1 MQKHRFLLILSL
13 HFVLLF
19 VQCDKPPLP
28 VRLGKV
34 YVAGGEMINFYS
46 DSAYAIAKLWI
57 DGVPYDL
64 PSNASWPQ
72 AEEVFVDKTDVYVA
86 GSDYGDGDSRAVLWK
101 NLRPIYLSKPGE
113 RGQAQSLFV
122 SNKDVYVSGGVT
134 RNGVYK
140 AVIWKNGVEIF
151 EVSEIMFIW
160 SLFVYNNDVYA
171 TGFHKVNGIDYPAI
185 YKNGQPQVLQVPP
198 NYEFSEV
205 LCVYVHKGTVYAA
218 GYVSGLVNS
227 AAVIWING
235 KYTELEGPGN
245 VWATGVT
252 VSATND
258 VYVTGMQNGGCVTWK
273 NGKVLYTDKG
283 FSSTG
288 ASIATSGKD
297 VYVAAHGN
305 DAILWKN
312 NTPQVLPVKKG
323 IGYAYSVFVK

>member
-1 MQKHRFLLILSL
+1 MQKHLYLFISILIVCILFL
-13 HFVLLF
+13 H
-19 VQCDKPPLP
+19 CDKPPLP
-28 VRLGKV
+28 VRFGKV
-34 YVAGGEMINFYS
+34 YVAGGELINFDT
-46 DSAYAIAKLWI
+46 DSAYAIAKLWV
-57 DGVPYDL
+57 DGKPFDL
-64 PSNASWPQ
+64 PSNTSWPQ

-101 NLRPIYLSKPGE
+101 NLRPVYLSRDGE
-113 RGQAQSLFV
+113 RGQGHSLFV
-122 SNKDVYVSGGVT
+122 ANKDVYVSGSIY
-134 RNGVYK
+134 RNGAFN
-140 AVIWKNGVEIF
+140 AVIWKNGVIVF
-151 EVSEIMFIW
+151 SIPEIMHIW
-160 SLFVYNNDVYA
+160 SLFVYNNDLYA
-171 TGFHKVNGIDYPAI
+171 TGFHKVNGVDYPAI

-198 NYEFSEV
+198 NYESSEV
-205 LCVYVHKGTVYAA
+205 LCVYVHKGIVYAA
-218 GYVSGLVNS
+218 GYVSATINS

-235 KYTELEGPGN
+235 KYTELEGSGN

-258 VYVTGMQNGGCVTWK
+258 VYVTGMQNSTCVTWK

-305 DAILWKN
+305 EAILFKN
-312 NTPQVLPVKKG
+312 NMPQVLPVKKG